1 MMRDRSELAA
11 WHANK
16 PGEKMPGAGAGN
28 NICICKMLM

>member
-1 MMRDRSELAA
+1 MRDRSELAA

-16 PGEKMPGAGAGN
+16 KMMPGAGAGN